1 MLIMLRRAIPIRIR
15 DADSSDS
22 DYILFWQHCKSLLPT
37 CRQSLAS
44 IPITEA
50 LFCSQVVVVAVVVA
64 AVVCFC
70 FHFNNQIKIQCNP
83 LAAKRKRAPKLAAP
97 TVPSSAPCHL
107 SGLSTCCRLVFLGFS
122 ISFCERQLN
131 SPFGPT
137 CFNIVSSR
145 HTFSSSYGLFLWSKH
160 FAGEFKASFGK
171 RERELG
177 DRLLCII
184 VLCFSYSSTAHK
196 HATPTHAH
204 AHVHASLIS
213 ILFK

>member
-1 MLIMLRRAIPIRIR
+1 MLRRAIPIRIR

-37 CRQSLAS
+37 CRQSL
-44 IPITEA
+44 PFRKPFF
-50 LFCSQVVVVAVVVA
+50 LQVVVVVA

-97 TVPSSAPCHL
+97 TVPTSALHAISAASRL
-107 SGLSTCCRLVFLGFS
+107 SGLFHFLLWKTIEFS
-122 ISFCERQLN
+122 L
-131 SPFGPT
+131 FGST

-145 HTFSSSYGLFLWSKH
+145 PLLLMGCFYEANISR
-160 FAGEFKASFGK
+160 ASFGK
-171 RERELG
+171 TERERELE

-184 VLCFSYSSTAHK
+184 VLCFTYSSTAHK
-196 HATPTHAH
+196 HATPHTHT
-204 AHVHASLIS
+204 HASLIS